1 MPDAVLIDIADA
13 VKDVLDGASLSQA
26 FTSTVKE
33 RPRANL
39 ETLGTL
45 VVTVVPVS
53 KVKRRT
59 TRGSHREATYVVDVG
74 VQKKCDVSDST
85 VTRPL
90 IYLVDEIGD
99 LFLDAGILTGYT
111 TATCL
116 QTEHL
121 EGASAGFA
129 PEHYEQK
136 RLFTGVVEL
145 TFKVV

>member
-1 MPDAVLIDIADA
+1 MPDAVLIAIADA
-13 VKDVLDGASLSQA
+13 VKDVLDGASLSQS
-26 FTSTVKE
+26 FTPTREE

-45 VVTVVPVS
+45 KVTVVAVS
-53 KVKRRT
+53 KVKRRL
-59 TRGSHREATYVVDVG
+59 TRGSQREATYVIDVG
-74 VQKKCDVSDST
+74 VQKKCDVDDPD
-85 VTRPL
+85 VTGPL

-116 QTEHL
+116 EAEHP

-129 PEHYEQK
+129 PEHYDNK
-136 RLFTGVVEL
+136 RLFTGVVVL